1 MPTTKTSSKSTSSKT
16 AAKPT
21 GKEVKEKETAK
32 AAAPKARDSKVE
44 VKPEAKSA
52 SKIAAAAP
60 KKDERTSKADIP
72 VKKNEELAKK
82 PEAAKGRDSE
92 DRATTGHNEP
102 ATMPKIAAAAPASEP
117 ERPSI
122 TTTMSKPQLA
132 RFRKLLEEKRDDIIK
147 KAKETLEED
156 MTLDTNDL
164 PDEMDLASSEYLQSF
179 TFRLRGREKSF
190 LDKIN
195 KALERIDNGTFGVCE
210 ECGDEISVKRLE
222 ARPETT
228 LCIRCKEDQER
239 AEKDYG

>member
-1 MPTTKTSSKSTSSKT
+1 MPPTKTPSKT
-16 AAKPT
+16 AAKPAAKAPA
-21 GKEVKEKETAK
+21 KEVAKDTKASPAKSAKDSKPEAK
-32 AAAPKARDSKVE
+32 AAAPVAAKPSAAAKPAAKADA
-44 VKPEAKSA
+44 KPE
-52 SKIAAAAP
+52 
-60 KKDERTSKADIP
+60 RTEKQTR
-72 VKKNEELAKK
+72 EEPL
-82 PEAAKGRDSE
+82 
-92 DRATTGHNEP
+92 
-102 ATMPKIAAAAPASEP
+102 TMPKIPVAAAAEP
-117 ERPSI
+117 ERVSV
-122 TTTMSKPQLA
+122 TTTMSKTQLA

-190 LDKIN
+190 LDKIT
-195 KALERIDNGTFGVCE
+195 KALDRIDNGTFGVCE